1 MARGSD
7 DRGQALQVGA
17 VLLFGILIVVF
28 AVWQTFIIPEQN
40 EEVEFVHNQE
50 VQSEMVELR
59 SEVISTAEG
68 TAPSAGTVE
77 LGTQFPTRLLFVNPP
92 PASGQLSTE
101 TFDDGQLYVQ
111 GANATDPE
119 ERAFWNGSTRSYN
132 TSSVVYVPDYS
143 EFGGAPRTIYDNT
156 VAYNVFEG
164 EGSIALSGQSFVER
178 DGTIS
183 LVVVQGEFDERG
195 VGTATPDILPVS
207 TQTRTVEV
215 EPDGGLTLSVPT
227 RLDATEWELGVFD
240 EFENVPVADV
250 TANGSERVDIEL
262 ESGRRYTLEL
272 ALVGFG
278 TGTDEPEPAY
288 LTTVEES
295 GAVQPGERGTVTVEL
310 RDRFNGPVGG
320 TNLTVLDPA
329 NATLLEDGSAVG
341 GNRTIRTDVDG
352 RATVDFEVDANASG
366 DLDLSVIRSQQNIS
380 FETTVPVAPP
390 ETAFTLEWDSS
401 SNFVCDFDATPPTC
415 DPDGNSTGTLTANA
429 TSVDGVPEGEV
440 QFALGDADAADLNT
454 TNATIDANGQVTV
467 ELENVDS
474 DPDTTV
480 TVFGGGASAAVRL
493 ESS

>member
-1 MARGSD
+1 M
-7 DRGQALQVGA
+7 
-17 VLLFGILIVVF
+17 
-28 AVWQTFIIPEQN
+28 
-40 EEVEFVHNQE
+40 
-50 VQSEMVELR
+50 
-59 SEVISTAEG
+59 
-68 TAPSAGTVE
+68 
-77 LGTQFPTRLLFVNPP
+77 
-92 PASGQLSTE
+92 
-101 TFDDGQLYVQ
+101 
-111 GANATDPE
+111 
-119 ERAFWNGSTRSYN
+119 
-132 TSSVVYVPDYS
+132 
-143 EFGGAPRTIYDNT
+143 
-156 VAYNVFEG
+156 
-164 EGSIALSGQSFVER
+164 
-178 DGTIS
+178 
-183 LVVVQGEFDERG
+183 QGEFDERG

-352 RATVDFEVDANASG
+352 RATVDFEVDTDTRD
-366 DLDLSVIRSQQNIS
+366 DLNLSVIRSQQNIS

-401 SNFVCDFDATPPTC
+401 SNFVCGFAATPPTC